1 MKSYSLLLP
10 PDAQVRATMQKLT
23 DSVRNARYQQWVSQS
38 ELAEA
43 ASVPQSVI
51 ARLESGKSN
60 PTLKTLLTV
69 VAALGLELQ
78 LVDAS
83 S

>member
-10 PDAQVRATMQKLT
+10 PDAQVRATMQKLL
-23 DSVRNARYQQWVSQS
+23 DAVRHARYQQCVSQS

-43 ASVPQSVI
+43 ASMPQSVI